1 MVLRVRNDKV
11 TRKKIGMFGR
21 MSCRSVNS
29 GMITLMISRNAW
41 IRSLSG
47 TDQTLGWSPSQR
59 RRVGSTFFDHFLLLN
74 KIEGRLLLVNRE
86 PLRDDFG
93 LGKLLSVGMPASEDT
108 ANGVIED
115 IDAWLRWCPTFSGLT
130 FFTGMGSSSISI
142 AVTVV

>member
-1 MVLRVRNDKV
+1 MRNDKI
-11 TRKKIGMFGR
+11 TKQKIGMFGR

-29 GMITLMISRNAW
+29 GTITLMISRNAR

-74 KIEGRLLLVNRE
+74 KIAGRSLLVNRE
-86 PLRDDFG
+86 PPRDDFG
-93 LGKLLSVGMPASEDT
+93 SGKLLSVGTPASEDT
-108 ANGVIED
+108 ADGVIED
-115 IDAWLRWCPTFSGLT
+115 IDAWLRRCPTFSGLT

>member
-1 MVLRVRNDKV
+1 MVSRVRNDKV

-47 TDQTLGWSPSQR
+47 TDQMLGWSPSQR
-59 RRVGSTFFDHFLLLN
+59 RRVRSTFFNHFLLLN

-86 PLRDDFG
+86 PPRDDFG
-93 LGKLLSVGMPASEDT
+93 SGKLLSVGMPASEDT
-108 ANGVIED
+108 ADGVIED
-115 IDAWLRWCPTFSGLT
+115 IDAWLQRCPTFSGLT
-130 FFTGMGSSSISI
+130 FFTGMGSSLISI